1 MANPG
6 VQQTARGYRNWR
18 PWNLKLK
25 VLVFIIKEEDA
36 GSKIIALNMGMS
48 IDTIAIL
55 WTNK

>member
-6 VQQTARGYRNWR
+6 MQQTARGYRNWC

-48 IDTIAIL
+48 IDTIAVL
-55 WTNK
+55 